1 VIPKPPPREGSLGFL
16 YVPPYRIQGFSV
28 AGEWTAIQVPELDVC
43 FDIGACP
50 RPMLTSKYIAIT
62 HGHMDHVGG
71 LAYYFSQRQFQG
83 MGTGTALCH
92 PELAPALQ
100 KMMDA
105 WVDIELQQTP
115 HTIQALAPGEDFMV
129 KNNIYLR
136 GFEVDHTAPSLGY
149 TIIERRTKLRDEYVG
164 LPQSMLLELKE
175 SGHEITRELRIP
187 LVTFTGDTFQ
197 GEHLLREE
205 IRTAKIVIMEC
216 TFFEPD
222 HKPRAK
228 IGKHLHVEDVA
239 ELLPHLAAEVV
250 VLVHLSRR
258 TNLGVARRQLTSL
271 LSTEDA
277 SRVLF
282 LMDHK
287 HNRQRYERQ
296 AEEAARLAGA
306 ADASSSK

>member
-1 VIPKPPPREGSLGFL
+1 MIPKPPPREGSLGFL

-50 RPMLTSKYIAIT
+50 RPMLTSKYVAIT

-92 PELAPALQ
+92 PDLAPALQ

-149 TIIERRTKLRDEYVG
+149 TIIERRTKLRDEFVG
-164 LPQSMLLELKE
+164 LPQSKLLELKE
-175 SGHEITRELRIP
+175 SGQEITRELRIP
-187 LVTFTGDTFQ
+187 LVTFTGDTFR

-205 IRTAKIVIMEC
+205 IRNAKIVVMEC

-239 ELLPHLAAEVV
+239 EILPHLAAEVV

-271 LSTEDA
+271 LSDDDA

-287 HNRQRYERQ
+287 HNRLRYERQ
-296 AEEAARLAGA
+296 AEDAARTAGA
-306 ADASSSK
+306 SDASTSK

>member
-164 LPQSMLLELKE
+164 LPQSRLLELKE